1 MRSIRTRITLAV
13 VGCTAL
19 TVAIAAT
26 VVALAGRKMLFDA
39 LDERLL
45 SRARWFSVVPRFP
58 EPPRESAEVIA
69 AREAAARETAANG
82 GASGASPAAGEASGE
97 RGTERGAATPPSGGG
112 ERDGRGEREGR
123 SDRDGRDGRD
133 SRGPG
138 PIPFTRSDSPSTP
151 QFWALVCD
159 ADDHAEISRYGDLPD
174 GLSLA
179 TLGVKPGDPPSDVR
193 LEDGR
198 RLRVVALAN
207 HWVWRGRGRGND
219 GPPSAPGAAPGATS
233 GAAPGE
239 PPRDERHAATTWLAL
254 EATDVHGE
262 ARRLVGML
270 AAAWGAATLL
280 AWLASWG
287 VARAVLK
294 PVAGMSQTIA
304 ALSPENLAARV
315 PMEEVPAELSAVG
328 TRLNALLQRVQS
340 AFERERAT
348 IANMAHELRTPISAL
363 RTELEFAQFRADARP
378 ADKRTIESSLALALR
393 MQALVNALLTMSRIE
408 SGQEV
413 LARSEV
419 DVARTLRDAWSTV
432 AARAQER
439 GLTWRYRGPES
450 LPFFASADHLHMV
463 AANLLDN
470 AVSHGAVASG
480 GGGEVEVT
488 LERHSDGANG
498 AAGGITF
505 TIANRCESGASSPG
519 NLFEPFWRS
528 DPARSD
534 ARHFGLGLALC
545 DRVVRLLGGTIAAA
559 QEDRLFRVRVTLP
572 ATA

>member
-45 SRARWFSVVPRFP
+45 SRARWFSVVPRSP
-58 EPPRESAEVIA
+58 EPVRESAEVIA
-69 AREAAARETAANG
+69 AREAAARE
-82 GASGASPAAGEASGE
+82 PATDGS
-97 RGTERGAATPPSGGG
+97 TERSAATAPPSSSSNSSSNGSSNSERDGRGG
-112 ERDGRGEREGR
+112 ERDGRSDRDGR
-123 SDRDGRDGRD
+123 GDRDGRDGRD
-133 SRGPG
+133 SRGFG

-179 TLGVKPGDPPSDVR
+179 TLGVKPGDPPSDVK

-219 GPPSAPGAAPGATS
+219 GPPPAPGAAPS
-233 GAAPGE
+233 AAPGE

-287 VARAVLK
+287 AARAVLK

-315 PMEEVPAELSAVG
+315 PMEEVPDELSAVG

-432 AARAQER
+432 AARAKER

-470 AVSHGAVASG
+470 AVSHGAVSNG
-480 GGGEVEVT
+480 SGGEVEVT
-488 LERHSDGANG
+488 LERHPDDASGAG
-498 AAGGITF
+498 GGITF
-505 TIANRCESGASSPG
+505 TIANRCESGAGSPD

-572 ATA
+572 AAA